1 MFCSIFWL
9 LVINHEYQR
18 SNRNESH
25 LRIEFLSGFCHLCQA
40 AIAHKVHTIKVIYPR
55 YHKNTLT
62 LWHKRKV
69 CHVCFAL
76 QDMNKTLSKIA
87 ENFSTALTSGRAIR
101 PKNSKSTWFIL
112 VFIVL
117 GIYNF
122 GYNMASCT
130 LHPFK
135 HMCIVAVC
143 HLPIKFKLIDQKMS
157 RD

>member
-1 MFCSIFWL
+1 MRL
-9 LVINHEYQR
+9 
-18 SNRNESH
+18 
-25 LRIEFLSGFCHLCQA
+25 EFLSGFCHLCQA
-40 AIAHKVHTIKVIYPR
+40 AIAHKVHTIKVINPK
-55 YHKNTLT
+55 YHKNYAYALAQ
-62 LWHKRKV
+62 KKSV
-69 CHVCFAL
+69 SYICFGL
-76 QDMNKTLSKIA
+76 QDMKKNLCKK
-87 ENFSTALTSGRAIR
+87 FQSGWRDIR
-101 PKNSKSTWFIL
+101 PKNSKSTRFIL
-112 VFIVL
+112 VFILL